1 MTCSHCGAPITEA
14 DVICQYCGCGNPNYD
29 GNNKVEIEPVEVD
42 QTTYVP
48 NYYVPNYYSRK
59 RL

>member
-1 MTCSHCGAPITEA
+1 MTCSHCGAPITEE
-14 DVICQYCGCGNPNYD
+14 DVSCQYCGCGNPNYE
-29 GNNKVEIEPVEVD
+29 GNNKVEIELVEVD

-48 NYYVPNYYSRK
+48 NYYSSK